1 MKATFPVMPAKRL
14 GYRRKQ
20 VNRSM
25 MANSAT
31 FVCTTW
37 FSQLQRSALNKNVYQ
52 KKFSCYT
59 CLGKISSSAAG
70 NISSRSNIYMTQKDR
85 LTLWATGNANVAKI

>member
-37 FSQLQRSALNKNVYQ
+37 FSQLQRLALNKHLYQ
-52 KKFSCYT
+52 EN
-59 CLGKISSSAAG
+59 SAA
-70 NISSRSNIYMTQKDR
+70 ILAWERFRPAQREI
-85 LTLWATGNANVAKI
+85 

>member
-52 KKFSCYT
+52 ENSALYLPGEDFVQRSGKYKFT
-59 CLGKISSSAAG
+59 IQH
-70 NISSRSNIYMTQKDR
+70 IYDPK
-85 LTLWATGNANVAKI
+85 G